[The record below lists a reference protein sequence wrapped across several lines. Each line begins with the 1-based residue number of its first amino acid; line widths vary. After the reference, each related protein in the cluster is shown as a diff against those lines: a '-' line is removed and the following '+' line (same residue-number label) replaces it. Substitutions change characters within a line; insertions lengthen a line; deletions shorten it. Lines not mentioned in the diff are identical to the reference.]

1 MLDFAE
7 LALLLL
13 LSALFSGTETALFSL
28 QDGDLARMRR
38 SASSADRHL
47 LHLLADPPR
56 LLAALL
62 IGNLL
67 VNIGVSVLGTS
78 LLLERFGRRG
88 LALAVPTLTVVVLLF
103 GEITPK
109 LIALRLGPPLARL
122 LQTPVRVWLAVIRP
136 VLDLNGLITR
146 RALARL
152 PYERTGSRPLT
163 VPELITAVDMAAH
176 DASLTETEGRFVAR
190 LLTLDGR
197 EVREIMRPRP
207 DVVSLEIGQT
217 RAAILETARAAGV
230 NRYPV
235 GEPGR
240 NLPVGVLH
248 LKDLLDQPD
257 DALLS
262 AALLH
267 EPVFV
272 PESKSVSVLMH
283 ELRVDGGH
291 MAFVLDE
298 HGDFAGLVTLEDCLE
313 VLTGPWLDESD
324 AEDPEI
330 LAVGDRNWIVAGGTD
345 LRQVREVCGA
355 PLDSSRDYVTLAGFV
370 MSRLGRIPARGDRV
384 VWDRYRCTV
393 LEMDGL
399 RVTKL
404 RLQRLPRP
412 TPEVTP

>member
-1 MLDFAE
+1 LLDVAV

-13 LSALFSGTETALFSL
+13 FSALFSGTETALFSL
-28 QDGDLARMRR
+28 QDGDLARLRR
-38 SASSADRHL
+38 RGSPADRHVLRL
-47 LHLLADPPR
+47 LTDPPR

-78 LLLERFGRRG
+78 LLLERFGQRG
-88 LALAVPTLTVVVLLF
+88 LAIAVPALTVLVLLV

-109 LIALRLGPPLARL
+109 LIALRLGPSLARL
-122 LQTPVRVWLAVIRP
+122 LQAPLRVWVAVIRP

-152 PYERTGSRPLT
+152 PFDRTGSRPLT
-163 VPELITAVDMAAH
+163 VPELITAVDMAVH
-176 DASLTETEGRFVAR
+176 DASLTETEGRFVSR
-190 LLTLDGR
+190 LLTLDGL

-207 DVVSLEIGQT
+207 DVVSLELGQS
-217 RAAILETARAAGV
+217 RAELLEIARDAGL

-235 GEPGR
+235 VAPGR

-248 LKDLLDQPD
+248 LKDLLGKAD
-257 DALLS
+257 DAVLE
-262 AALLH
+262 AAMLRA
-267 EPVFV
+267 PVFV

-313 VLTGPWLDESD
+313 SLTGPWLDESD
-324 AEDPEI
+324 TGDPEI
-330 LAVGDRNWIVAGGTD
+330 LAVGDRNWIVAGVTD
-345 LRQVREVCGA
+345 LRQVRETCGA
-355 PLDSSRDYVTLAGFV
+355 PFEPSRDYVTLAGFV
-370 MSRLGRIPARGDRV
+370 MAKLGRIPARGDRV

-404 RLQRLPRP
+404 RLQRLPRSMP
-412 TPEVTP
+412 EGTP